1 MDFYVPDL
9 LLVVEFDGHIKYS
22 ASEVA
27 PTPAAQSE
35 LLTRETYRERSLRAT
50 GLDVARVVWNEVESS
65 HAVRLST
72 LRSILIERERVIA
85 AGGVTF
91 RADVRNAGP
100 LIG

>member
-1 MDFYVPDL
+1 MCIRDR
-9 LLVVEFDGHIKYS
+9 
-22 ASEVA
+22 
-27 PTPAAQSE
+27 AQSE
-35 LLTRETYRERSLRAT
+35 LLTRETYRERSLRAP
-50 GLDVARVVWNEVESS
+50 GLDVARVVWNEVEL

-72 LRSILIERERVIA
+72 LRSILIERERVVA